1 MYLSCICAIF
11 NIFLQ
16 FFLLA
21 DVTSKYTCIFLVLAS
36 KQVQYG
42 IVGYTYD
49 LSFRAWL
56 FDDFSMRIAVF
67 IN

>member
-1 MYLSCICAIF
+1 
-11 NIFLQ
+11 LQ

-42 IVGYTYD
+42 IVRYTYD

-56 FDDFSMRIAVF
+56 FDDFSIRIAVF